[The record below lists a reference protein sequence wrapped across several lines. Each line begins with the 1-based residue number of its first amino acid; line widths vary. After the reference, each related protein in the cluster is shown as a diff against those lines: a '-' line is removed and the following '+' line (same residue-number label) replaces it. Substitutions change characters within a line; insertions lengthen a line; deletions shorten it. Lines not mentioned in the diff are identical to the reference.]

1 MQRPAFIVAQVK
13 GGINEDKDLP
23 AYSSAS
29 PSPPRTP
36 YFVWMNTRHKT
47 VRQPEHIDAIFMICN
62 GCNEARG
69 PHYSTC
75 TNCGVDP
82 FGFVDTMASS
92 DTRFGVVHDAHTT
105 VKATVSVQIT
115 GLVEG
120 VDYAGQN
127 HGKTRSVSSLNYME

>member
-13 GGINEDKDLP
+13 GGMNDNNDDVP
-23 AYSSAS
+23 ST
-29 PSPPRTP
+29 SPPRTP
-36 YFVWMNTRHKT
+36 YFVWMKTRHKT
-47 VRQPEHIDAIFMICN
+47 VRQPEHIHAKFIICD
-62 GCNEARG
+62 GCKEVRG
-69 PHYSTC
+69 PHYSACATC
-75 TNCGVDP
+75 GDDP
-82 FGFVDTMASS
+82 FAFFDNRGNVAA
-92 DTRFGVVHDAHTT
+92 RFGVVHDAHTT